1 MFTGLISHI
10 GTIAS
15 IKENVADRTL
25 WVKVVKGFLD
35 GLILGSSVSVNGV
48 CLTVTGLKATQ
59 FSVDVSAETL
69 RCTALRELIK
79 ASRVNLEHC
88 LTLQK
93 PLGGHLVSGHV
104 LDVGTIIGMKKEGQ
118 CWVIEIEAPAKVMDY
133 IAPKGCVAINGVSI
147 TVNCVASRSFFI
159 NVIPHTFEKT
169 IFSSCKMGDKVN
181 LEVDMIM
188 LYLDHLLRGNGA
200 DPMQVWGSDILASW
214 MHTAET
220 EH

>member
-15 IKENVADRTL
+15 IKQNPKDCTF
-25 WVKVVKGFLD
+25 WVKAAKSFLN
-35 GLILGSSVSVNGV
+35 GLVLGSSVSVNGV

-59 FSVDVSAETL
+59 FSLDVSAETL
-69 RCTALRELIK
+69 RCTALSQLAK
-79 ASRVNLEHC
+79 NSRVNLEHC

-104 LDVGTIIGMKKEGQ
+104 QGMGMIVGMKEEGSS
-118 CWVIEIEAPAKVMDY
+118 WVMEIQAPKDIMHY
-133 IAPKGCVAINGVSI
+133 IAPKGCVAINGVSMTI
-147 TVNCVASRSFFI
+147 NCVATDSFFI

-169 IFSSCKMGDKVN
+169 TFSSAKTGDRVN

-188 LYLDHLLRGNGA
+188 LYLDHLLKGNGA
-200 DPMQVWGSDILASW
+200 DPTQVWGTDLLASW
-214 MHTAET
+214 VHTAET

>member
-15 IKENVADRTL
+15 VIENKQDKTL
-25 WVKVVKGFLD
+25 WVKVAKGFLD
-35 GLILGSSVSVNGV
+35 GLVLGSSVAVNGV
-48 CLTVTGLKATQ
+48 CLTVTGLKVTQ

-69 RCTALRELIK
+69 RCTSLAQSIK
-79 ASRVNLEHC
+79 GMRLNLEHC

-93 PLGGHLVSGHV
+93 PIGGHLVSGHV
-104 LDVGTIIGMKKEGQ
+104 LDTGVIVGMKKEGHS
-118 CWVIEIEAPAKVMDY
+118 WILEIDAPKKVMDY
-133 IAPKGCVAINGVSI
+133 IAPKGCVAINGVSM

-169 IFSSCKMGDKVN
+169 IFSSAKMGDVVN

-200 DPMQVWGSDILASW
+200 DPVQVWGPEILASW
-214 MHTAET
+214 VHSAET

>member
-10 GTIAS
+10 GTVAS
-15 IKENVADRTL
+15 VQENADDRTI

-69 RCTALRELIK
+69 RCTSLRQLIK
-79 ASRVNLEHC
+79 GSRVNLEHC

-104 LDVGTIIGMKKEGQ
+104 LDVGTIVGMKKEGH
-118 CWVIEIEAPAKVMDY
+118 CWVIEIEAPKKVMDY
-133 IAPKGCVAINGVSI
+133 IAPKGCVAIDGVSM
-147 TVNCVASRSFFI
+147 TVNCVASHSFFI

-169 IFSSCKMGDKVN
+169 IFSSIKMGDRVN

-188 LYLDHLLRGNGA
+188 LYLDHLLKGNGA
-200 DPMQVWGSDILASW
+200 DPTQVWGAEILASW
-214 MHTAET
+214 VHTAET